1 MDAVTAA
8 KARIDRALADL
19 ERKTLELK
27 ARPASAPPIP
37 DDDLFAPR
45 PSNVADL
52 ARINELEAAGQETA
66 EVLARAVEVV
76 REVLD
81 AHQLDAQQSVERQ
94 EETR

>member
-19 ERKTLELK
+19 ERKMLELK

-45 PSNVADL
+45 PSNAADL
-52 ARINELEAAGQETA
+52 ARIAELEDVGQETA
-66 EVLARAVEVV
+66 QALVRAADAVRDVLA
-76 REVLD
+76 
-81 AHQLDAQQSVERQ
+81 QQQQQQAGQ
-94 EETR
+94 EETN

>member
-19 ERKTLELK
+19 ERKVLELK

-45 PSNVADL
+45 PSNAADL
-52 ARINELEAAGQETA
+52 ARIAELETAGQETA
-66 EVLARAVEVV
+66 HALARAAEAV
-76 REVLD
+76 REILE
-81 AHQLDAQQSVERQ
+81 QQQPEQ
-94 EETR
+94 EAN